1 MNLQPYLDFTQELAA
16 AAADVILPYYGKTDC
31 GLESKDDDSPVTL
44 ADRGAEEVMRAMI
57 EKKFPG
63 HGIVGEEYGT
73 QNADAEWVWILD
85 PIDGT
90 KSFIAAV
97 PLFGTLIGL
106 LHNGKPVVGCVNQPV
121 LNQLLLGDNET
132 TTLNGKK
139 VCVRPTTKISES
151 LLLTTDP
158 IRPHKVHDGAAYDK
172 LASKARTVR
181 TWGDCYGYLMLSSG
195 WADIMLDPILAAWDL
210 LPVLPCLQGAGVT
223 VSSWDGTP
231 IAEFDAARGGDK
243 MFTCIASAPA
253 IHSEVVDILNGRA

>member
-16 AAADVILPYYGKTDC
+16 AAADVILPYYGQIDC
-31 GLESKDDDSPVTL
+31 GLENKEDDSPVTL

-57 EKKFPG
+57 EKKFPD
-63 HGIVGEEYGT
+63 HGIVGEEYGM
-73 QNADAEWVWILD
+73 QNPDAEWVWILD

-90 KSFIAAV
+90 KSFIASV

-139 VCVRPTTKISES
+139 VCVRTTTQISQS

-158 IRPHKVHDGAAYDK
+158 LRPYKAQNGAAYDK
-172 LASKARTVR
+172 LVSQARTVR
-181 TWGDCYGYLMLSSG
+181 TWGDCYGYLLLSCG

-210 LPVLPCLQGAGVT
+210 LPVIPCLQGAGAK
-223 VSSWDGTP
+223 VSSWDGEP
-231 IAEFDAARGGDK
+231 IPDFAPSRGDEK
-243 MFTCIASAPA
+243 MFSCIATNPSLHP
-253 IHSEVVDILNGRA
+253 EVVRILNELA